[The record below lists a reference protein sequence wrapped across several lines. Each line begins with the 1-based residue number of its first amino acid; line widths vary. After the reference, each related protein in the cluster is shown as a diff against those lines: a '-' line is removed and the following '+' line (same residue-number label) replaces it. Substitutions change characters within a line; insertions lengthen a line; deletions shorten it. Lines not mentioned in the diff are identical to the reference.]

1 MRPPQAFATYF
12 GAESAPLFGWFHG
25 AGVSAGL
32 GVVLCSPF
40 GCEEISAHRSWRSL
54 ADKVSR
60 AGFPVLRFDLACSG
74 DSAGSMLDDDV
85 PAQWLASV
93 HAAVDELRRL
103 SGVSRVVL
111 VGLRSG
117 AMLAWQAARER
128 ADVAA
133 LACVVPVLSGRA
145 WLRELKALEA
155 AAQGDVMP
163 SPEGMFE
170 SGGFAMSEAA
180 RAHMSEID
188 LRKVDRF
195 PSVPMLLVDRSELPM
210 LERWANDL
218 ATGGVPVQHRLVSGF
233 TELMLAPHRA
243 VVPESMWSELLGW
256 LSSLPVETVAV
267 RQDAAALTR
276 RSVEWNGVR
285 EEVIDFPVPQGQLNA
300 IVSTSA
306 TGLVS
311 GHTLL
316 LLNAGATRRIGPS
329 RIHVDLARQWARL
342 GHCVVRLDLSGL
354 GDSAP
359 LQGRPD
365 TVVYSPSAVQEVCSV
380 VELLRA
386 QPGTVQVH
394 LMGLCA
400 GAYHGFKAAVQ
411 GARVDSVVAINPL
424 TFFWNEGMS
433 LDAPLAAHKVV
444 DDMNRYRKGL
454 LDASRWRKLLAG
466 GVDLTRLLAVLW
478 HAEKAVVARPWR
490 ELARVLHLPLRDD
503 LAAELL
509 GVTRRGVKLNFLIAS
524 GDPGETLL
532 REQGGRAVDRL
543 AREGALTIERFE
555 DADHVFTRHR
565 ARQSLARALTR
576 LFAADAARR

>member
-1 MRPPQAFATYF
+1 MTPPDAIATYF
-12 GAESAPLFGWFHG
+12 GTESAPLFGWFHG
-25 AGVSAGL
+25 ADVPAGV

-54 ADKVSR
+54 ADRVSR
-60 AGFPVLRFDLACSG
+60 AGFPTLRFDLACSG

-103 SGVSRVVL
+103 SGASRVAL

-128 ADVAA
+128 ADVAG

-163 SPEGMFE
+163 SPEGVFE

-180 RAHMSEID
+180 RAHLSEVD
-188 LRKVDRF
+188 LRKIDLL
-195 PSVPMLLVDRSELPM
+195 PSVPVLLVDRSELPM

-218 ATGGVPVQHRLVSGF
+218 AAGGVPVQRRVVAGF

-243 VVPESMWSELLGW
+243 VVPEAMWNELLDW
-256 LSSLPVETVAV
+256 LSSLPAETVGV
-267 RQDAAALTR
+267 RHDAAALAR
-276 RSVEWNGVR
+276 RSVEWDGVR
-285 EEVIDFPVPQGQLNA
+285 EEAVDFSVLHGQLNA
-300 IVSTSA
+300 IVSRSA
-306 TGLVS
+306 TGLAS

-316 LLNAGATRRIGPS
+316 LLNAGATRRVGPS
-329 RIHVDLARQWARL
+329 RIHVELARQWASL

-365 TVVYSPSAVQEVCSV
+365 TVVYSPSAVQEVCRV

-386 QPGTVQVH
+386 QPGTAQVH

-411 GARVDSVVAINPL
+411 GARIDSVIAINPL

-444 DDMNRYRKGL
+444 DDMSRYRKGL
-454 LDASRWRKLLAG
+454 LDASRWRKLFGG
-466 GVDLTRLLAVLW
+466 GVDIKRLIAVLW
-478 HAEKAVVARPWR
+478 EAEKKVIARPWR
-490 ELARVLHLPLRDD
+490 ELARALRLPVRDD

-524 GDPGETLL
+524 GDPGEVLL
-532 REQGGRAVDRL
+532 REQGGRAVNRL
-543 AREGALTIERFE
+543 EREGVLTVTQFE
-555 DADHVFTRHR
+555 GADHVFTRHR
-565 ARQSLARALTR
+565 ARQSLALALDE
-576 LFAADAARR
+576 LFATDKSRR